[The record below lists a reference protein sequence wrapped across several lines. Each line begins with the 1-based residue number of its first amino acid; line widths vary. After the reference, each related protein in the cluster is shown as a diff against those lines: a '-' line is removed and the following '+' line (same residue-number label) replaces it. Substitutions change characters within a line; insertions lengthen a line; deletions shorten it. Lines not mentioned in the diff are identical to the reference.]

1 MGPLAVVFQCTVKA
15 LYDYRAQRED
25 ELCFPKQALIL
36 NVDKQE
42 GGWWV
47 NVSVHVLPSHVT
59 SHLEKSVM
67 GLRLVFRW
75 RGDYG
80 GKKQL
85 WFPANYV
92 EEVPSSPVRELDEAV
107 SSDSYR
113 EMSVQG
119 LSCFSNYNQ
128 YCFFMILLSQSTENS
143 PLGTFLKGFIDVPT
157 CHVGESHKQTCSWD
171 DRGGT
176 DHMCAFFLGL
186 TSLWLHF
193 IVH

>member
-1 MGPLAVVFQCTVKA
+1 
-15 LYDYRAQRED
+15 
-25 ELCFPKQALIL
+25 
-36 NVDKQE
+36 
-42 GGWWV
+42 
-47 NVSVHVLPSHVT
+47 
-59 SHLEKSVM
+59 M

-128 YCFFMILLSQSTENS
+128 YCFFYDSVVSVHREQSSGNI
-143 PLGTFLKGFIDVPT
+143 P
-157 CHVGESHKQTCSWD
+157 Q
-171 DRGGT
+171 
-176 DHMCAFFLGL
+176 GL
-186 TSLWLHF
+186 H
-193 IVH
+193 